1 MQIIENFLPEEIYND
16 FYNIMLKEKSFLW
29 KYSDFVATDDDNSDF
44 YFYHSFYAETEVDKP
59 IQISPYFEKF
69 IHPFMGR
76 LQFNYFKRARANL
89 YTKKTE
95 QKQHDWHT
103 DSDSPHVV
111 GLWSLNTNNGYT
123 VFKDGTKYYS
133 KANTMLLFDGSLE
146 HASVPQTDE
155 KVRINFNFNFI

>member
-1 MQIIENFLPEEIYND
+1 MQVIENFLPEEIYND
-16 FYNIMLKEKSFLW
+16 FYNIMLKERSFLW
-29 KYSDFVATDDDNSDF
+29 SYS
-44 YFYHSFYAETEVDKP
+44 E
-59 IQISPYFEKF
+59 ISPYFEKF

-76 LQFNYFKRARANL
+76 LQFNRFRRARANL

-95 QKQHDWHT
+95 QKQHGWHT
-103 DSDSPHVV
+103 DSVNPHMV

-123 VFKDGTKYYS
+123 IFKDGTKHYS
-133 KANTMLLFDGSLE
+133 KANTMLIFDGSLE